1 MQSIETRWQSRDDM
15 KTVWLMIQLRQKFF
29 EIRHKVSQVEPKFQY
44 MFQELCWIEFRQDC
58 RKWIVLAILLC
69 IINQWNWQTSLIL
82 VVISGDENY
91 MTNLL
96 QIADI
101 DVVYFEIEAIEIWLW
116 IVKQLM
122 NIETIFFVR
131 IEYINSIIWLLKND
145 SLWDLK
151 SSEFR
156 I

>member
-1 MQSIETRWQSRDDM
+1 
-15 KTVWLMIQLRQKFF
+15 
-29 EIRHKVSQVEPKFQY
+29 
-44 MFQELCWIEFRQDC
+44 
-58 RKWIVLAILLC
+58 
-69 IINQWNWQTSLIL
+69 
-82 VVISGDENY
+82 

-96 QIADI
+96 QIADT
-101 DVVYFEIEAIEIWLW
+101 DVVYSEIEAIEIWLW

-122 NIETIFFVR
+122 NAETIFFVR
-131 IEYINSIIWLLKND
+131 IEYINSTIWLLKND

>member
-1 MQSIETRWQSRDDM
+1 M
-15 KTVWLMIQLRQKFF
+15 
-29 EIRHKVSQVEPKFQY
+29 
-44 MFQELCWIEFRQDC
+44 
-58 RKWIVLAILLC
+58 
-69 IINQWNWQTSLIL
+69 NLIA
-82 VVISGDENY
+82 VVISGDENC

-96 QIADI
+96 QIADT
-101 DVVYFEIEAIEIWLW
+101 DVVFSEIEAIETLLW

-122 NIETIFFVR
+122 NAETIFFVR
-131 IEYINSIIWLLKND
+131 IEYINSAIWQLKND

>member
-15 KTVWLMIQLRQKFF
+15 KIVWLMIQLRQKFF

-58 RKWIVLAILLC
+58 RKWIVLAIHLC

-96 QIADI
+96 QIADT
-101 DVVYFEIEAIEIWLW
+101 DVVYSEIEAIEIWLW

-122 NIETIFFVR
+122 NAETIFFVR
-131 IEYINSIIWLLKND
+131 IEYINSTIWLLKND

>member
-15 KTVWLMIQLRQKFF
+15 RTVWLMIQLRQKFF

-44 MFQELCWIEFRQDC
+44 MFQEHCWIEFRQDC
-58 RKWIVLAILLC
+58 RKWTVLAILLC
-69 IINQWNWQTSLIL
+69 IINQWNWQTSLIV

-122 NIETIFFVR
+122 NAETIFFVR

>member
-15 KTVWLMIQLRQKFF
+15 KIVWWMIQLRQKFF

-44 MFQELCWIEFRQDC
+44 MFQEHCWIEFRQDC

-96 QIADI
+96 QIADT
-101 DVVYFEIEAIEIWLW
+101 DVVYSEIEAIEIWLW

-122 NIETIFFVR
+122 NAETIFFVR
-131 IEYINSIIWLLKND
+131 TEYINSIIWLLKND